1 MLIVIVRDNE
11 NNRWKT
17 EKAQNKK
24 KTEKSNKEGNYSERV
39 RVKWL
44 CYVLS

>member
-24 KTEKSNKEGNYSERV
+24 KDRKEQQGG
-39 RVKWL
+39 KL
-44 CYVLS
+44 